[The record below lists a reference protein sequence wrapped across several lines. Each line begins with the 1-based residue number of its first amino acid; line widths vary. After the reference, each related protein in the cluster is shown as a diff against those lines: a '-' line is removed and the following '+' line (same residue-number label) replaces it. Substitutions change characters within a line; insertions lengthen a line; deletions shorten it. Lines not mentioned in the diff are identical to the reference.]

1 MTDVFSN
8 HWKDL
13 LETLLN
19 RGAGA
24 GADLVE
30 VFLERTNHV
39 GVLAEQDQITSVNPS
54 FAKGAGLRVFRGGR
68 DGFVSTN
75 DLTQDGLTRALDQA
89 LAMLGLEVNSL
100 SSSDDRFNGLDSLI
114 DHGVTKNDWL
124 SRCPTLVSASQR
136 LLEGTNE
143 LERIGQ
149 HLQVRRGSYSR
160 DWQESWSPL
169 QMARLLATYDFINPR
184 ACRF

>member
-89 LAMLGLEVNSL
+89 VSYTHLTLT
-100 SSSDDRFNGLDSLI
+100 
-114 DHGVTKNDWL
+114 TK
-124 SRCPTLVSASQR
+124 A
-136 LLEGTNE
+136 
-143 LERIGQ
+143 
-149 HLQVRRGSYSR
+149 
-160 DWQESWSPL
+160 
-169 QMARLLATYDFINPR
+169 
-184 ACRF
+184 